1 MSDERIKPIFSSREN
16 DPSVSE
22 IVDQLVIGL
31 GERID
36 LLQDA
41 ESAHDFDQ
49 IAILSSALVENAR
62 QAGFAELA
70 RVASALE
77 EVSTW
82 RDADR
87 THARLVELT
96 RIVHRVRLGHMGTA

>member
-1 MSDERIKPIFSSREN
+1 
-16 DPSVSE
+16 VSE

-36 LLQDA
+36 HLQDS
-41 ESAHDFDQ
+41 ETEQDFDR
-49 IAILSSALVENAR
+49 IAVLASTLVENAR

-70 RVASALE
+70 QIASALE
-77 EVSTW
+77 TVSTW
-82 RDADR
+82 RDAEG

-96 RIVHRVRLGHMGTA
+96 EIVHRVRLGHMGTG

>member
-1 MSDERIKPIFSSREN
+1 MSDERIKPIYSSRGN

-22 IVDQLVIGL
+22 IVDQFVIGL

-36 LLQDA
+36 HLQDA
-41 ESAHDFDQ
+41 DSAQDFDQ
-49 IAILSSALVENAR
+49 IAILGSALVEDAR

-70 RVASALE
+70 GIASALE

-82 RDADR
+82 RDAES

-96 RIVHRVRLGHMGTA
+96 GIVYRVRLGHMGTA

>member
-1 MSDERIKPIFSSREN
+1 MSDERLKPIFSSRGN

-36 LLQDA
+36 HLQDA
-41 ESAHDFDQ
+41 ESEQDFDQ
-49 IAILSSALVENAR
+49 IAVLACALVENAQ

-70 RVASALE
+70 RVAGALE
-77 EVSTW
+77 AASTW
-82 RDADR
+82 RDAEGSHR
-87 THARLVELT
+87 LLVELT
-96 RIVHRVRLGHMGTA
+96 EIVHRVRLGHMGAA